1 MKQRFTYGVVH
12 IGSVHTSLLIVS
24 FAALD
29 DVEIIER
36 VRKET
41 RFGEEVFRHGR
52 LSQAF
57 AGFSPTTA

>member
-1 MKQRFTYGVVH
+1 MQRRFTYGVVH
-12 IGSVHTSLLIVS
+12 VGSVHTSLVIVS

-41 RFGEEVFRHGR
+41 GFGEEVFRRGR
-52 LSQAF
+52 LSF
-57 AGFSPTTA
+57 ASIPFHYG